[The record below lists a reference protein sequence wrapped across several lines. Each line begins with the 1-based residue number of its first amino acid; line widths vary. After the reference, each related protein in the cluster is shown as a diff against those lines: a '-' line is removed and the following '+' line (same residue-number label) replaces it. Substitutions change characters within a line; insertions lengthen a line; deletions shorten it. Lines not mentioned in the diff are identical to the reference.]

1 MLRDLL
7 ASTQGYALYRDRYSS
22 AQGRRWG
29 KAHKCNEC
37 SRLGNFSA
45 PARSVEAVMRNP
57 QISPLR
63 SFLHGAF
70 LFFLA
75 ALPFLCLLLAFVA
88 EAAPA

>member
-1 MLRDLL
+1 MR
-7 ASTQGYALYRDRYSS
+7 
-22 AQGRRWG
+22 
-29 KAHKCNEC
+29 E
-37 SRLGNFSA
+37 GN
-45 PARSVEAVMRNP
+45 PNVEAVMRNP